1 VAGASSPSTTRTIA
15 LLAYLFERSIL
26 YREKLASAGLAS
38 AEAAGGLAEIA
49 QLPLTEKRELR
60 ATLADCR
67 ATHLLLPAQGQAP
80 AQLGHERSADDPSL
94 ERGVFW

>member
-1 VAGASSPSTTRTIA
+1 
-15 LLAYLFERSIL
+15 L

-60 ATLADCR
+60 ATCTPENPIGAHVCATLADCR
-67 ATHLLLPAQGQAP
+67 ATHLSLPAQGQAP